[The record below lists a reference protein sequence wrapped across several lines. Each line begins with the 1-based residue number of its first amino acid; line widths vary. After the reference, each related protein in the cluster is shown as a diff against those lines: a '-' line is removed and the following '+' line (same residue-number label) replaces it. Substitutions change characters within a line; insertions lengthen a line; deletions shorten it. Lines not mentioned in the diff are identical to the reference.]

1 MTRIRLPVLRLP
13 TALRAMGRAFA
24 HRNYRLFFIGQGIS
38 LIGTWMTRV
47 ATGWLVFR
55 LSGSDSALLLGI
67 VGFAGQAPSFFL
79 GPFAGVLV
87 DRWIRRRLLIV
98 TQALSLMQSA
108 LLAVVAFH
116 GEPGMATIWQ
126 IVVLA
131 LFQGVINAFDMPAR
145 QAFLVEMVETPADLP
160 NAIALNSSLVNGAR
174 LVGPS
179 LAGLLIALTDEGWC
193 FVADAASY
201 VAVIAALLAMRVPV
215 HEHAVRATRLWA
227 QLSEGFI
234 YTFGFVP
241 IRSLLLLLAL
251 VSFMGMPYSVL
262 MPIFAKTVLDGGPLT
277 LGLLSAA
284 TGVGALVGALYLGSR
299 RSVLGLGRVIVV
311 ATVLFGVALVG
322 FALSPVLP
330 LSLAMLMVAGFGM
343 MVQMAAS
350 NTILQTIVDPDK
362 RGRVMSF
369 YTMAFMGMA
378 PFGSLFAGVAA
389 GWIGAQGAVMAGGIA
404 CVAGGTLFA
413 LKLPRLRVLVRPL
426 YSRLGIL
433 PEMASGMQS
442 AAQMTQPPQ
451 G

>member
-1 MTRIRLPVLRLP
+1 
-13 TALRAMGRAFA
+13 
-24 HRNYRLFFIGQGIS
+24 
-38 LIGTWMTRV
+38 
-47 ATGWLVFR
+47 
-55 LSGSDSALLLGI
+55 
-67 VGFAGQAPSFFL
+67 
-79 GPFAGVLV
+79 
-87 DRWIRRRLLIV
+87 
-98 TQALSLMQSA
+98 
-108 LLAVVAFH
+108 
-116 GEPGMATIWQ
+116 
-126 IVVLA
+126 
-131 LFQGVINAFDMPAR
+131 
-145 QAFLVEMVETPADLP
+145 
-160 NAIALNSSLVNGAR
+160 
-174 LVGPS
+174 
-179 LAGLLIALTDEGWC
+179 
-193 FVADAASY
+193 
-201 VAVIAALLAMRVPV
+201 
-215 HEHAVRATRLWA
+215 
-227 QLSEGFI
+227 
-234 YTFGFVP
+234 
-241 IRSLLLLLAL
+241 
-251 VSFMGMPYSVL
+251 
-262 MPIFAKTVLDGGPLT
+262 
-277 LGLLSAA
+277 
-284 TGVGALVGALYLGSR
+284 
-299 RSVLGLGRVIVV
+299 
-311 ATVLFGVALVG
+311 LVG